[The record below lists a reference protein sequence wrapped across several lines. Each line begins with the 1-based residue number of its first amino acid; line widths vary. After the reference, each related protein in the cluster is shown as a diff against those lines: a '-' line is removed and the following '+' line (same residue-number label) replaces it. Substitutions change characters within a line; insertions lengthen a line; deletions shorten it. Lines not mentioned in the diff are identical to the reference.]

1 MQRFLGYFFL
11 LVLSLTSVSAK
22 DLKIY
27 FIDVEGGQ
35 CTLIVTPKGESLLI
49 DTGWPGNNSRD
60 AERIAVQ
67 AKKAGVKQIDWLLI
81 THYHTDHVGG
91 ITTLMDKMKVVNL
104 ISHGTN
110 TETGKAADQL
120 SRQYNEAKEKTKE
133 LIVKPGDRIP
143 IQGLEIEVIT
153 ARGNILDKAA
163 AIAKGA
169 GDNALC
175 GVAVKKENDPTENAR
190 SIGFLLKYG
199 EFRFLDLADL
209 TWNKEMEVACP
220 LNKVG
225 KVDLYLTNHHGLWAS
240 NNPALVHAIESKAMI
255 MNNGDKKGG
264 DAAAIDSMRAAP
276 GLKNFWQLHYSIKAG
291 KDHNV
296 EDPYIANLTAP
307 GGFHFEVT
315 VKTDGHFTIRNQ
327 RNKFTKSY

>member
-1 MQRFLGYFFL
+1 MVMSL
-11 LVLSLTSVSAK
+11 LVAGGAAAK

-35 CTLIVTPKGESLLI
+35 CTLIVTPKGESLLV
-49 DTGWPGNNSRD
+49 DTGWPGNDSRD
-60 AERIAVQ
+60 AERIAKQ

-104 ISHGTN
+104 VSHGTN
-110 TETGKAADQL
+110 TETGKNAEQL
-120 SRQYNEAKEKTKE
+120 SRQYEEAKSKLKE

-143 IQGLEIEVIT
+143 LVGVDIEVIT
-153 ARGNILDKAA
+153 ARGDIVNRPATL
-163 AIAKGA
+163 AKGA

-175 GVAVKKENDPTENAR
+175 GAATKKDHDPTENAR
-190 SIGFLLKYG
+190 SVGFLLKFG

-209 TWNKEMEVACP
+209 TWNKETEVACP
-220 LNKVG
+220 VNKVG

-240 NNPALVHAIESKAMI
+240 NNPAMVHALESKAII

-264 DAAAIDSMRAAP
+264 DIPAIDSMRAAP

-296 EDPYIANLTAP
+296 EDPYIANLTSP

-315 VKTDGHFTIRNQ
+315 AKTDGHFTIVNQ

>member
-1 MQRFLGYFFL
+1 MQRL
-11 LVLSLTSVSAK
+11 LVLSLLSALVAMSAMAK

-35 CTLIVTPKGESLLI
+35 CTLIVTPKGESLLV

-60 AERIAVQ
+60 AERIAKQ
-67 AKKAGVKQIDWLLI
+67 AKKAGIKQIDWLLI

-104 ISHGTN
+104 ISHGAN
-110 TETGKAADQL
+110 TETGKGADQL
-120 SRQYNEAKEKTKE
+120 SKQYNEAKATLKE
-133 LIVKPGDRIP
+133 TIVKPGDRIP
-143 IQGLEIEVIT
+143 VAGLDIEVIT
-153 ARGNILDKAA
+153 ARGSVLGKPSTL
-163 AIAKGA
+163 AKGA
-169 GDNALC
+169 GDNTLC
-175 GVAVKKENDPTENAR
+175 GAATKKADDPTENAR
-190 SIGFLLKYG
+190 SVGFLLKFG

-209 TWNKEMEVACP
+209 TWNKETEVACP
-220 LNKVG
+220 VNKVG
-225 KVDLYLTNHHGLWAS
+225 KIDLYLTNHHGLWAS
-240 NNPALVHAIESKAMI
+240 NNPAMVHALGAKAMI

-264 DAAAIDSMRAAP
+264 EIAAIDSMRAAP
-276 GLKNFWQLHYSIKAG
+276 GLVSFWQLHYSINAG

-307 GGFHFEVT
+307 GGFNFEIT
-315 VKTDGHFTIRNQ
+315 AKQDGHFTVVNQ

>member
-1 MQRFLGYFFL
+1 MVMTLLLGM
-11 LVLSLTSVSAK
+11 SAAAK

-49 DTGWPGNNSRD
+49 DTGWPGNDSRD
-60 AERIAVQ
+60 AERIAKQ

-104 ISHGTN
+104 ISHGPN
-110 TETGKAADQL
+110 TETGKNADQL
-120 SRQYNEAKEKTKE
+120 SKQYNEAKATLKE
-133 LIVKPGDRIP
+133 LIVKPGDRLP
-143 IQGLEIEVIT
+143 IAGVDIEVIS
-153 ARGNILDKAA
+153 ARGEIIKKASTLA
-163 AIAKGA
+163 RGA
-169 GDNALC
+169 GDNPLC
-175 GVAVKKENDPTENAR
+175 GAATQKEKDLTENGR
-190 SIGFLLKYG
+190 SVGFLLKFG

-209 TWNKEMEVACP
+209 TWNLEGEVACP
-220 LNKVG
+220 ANKVG

-240 NNPALVHAIESKAMI
+240 NNPALVHALESKAII

-264 DAAAIDSMRAAP
+264 EIPAMDSMRAAP

-291 KDHNV
+291 KEHNV

-307 GGFHFEVT
+307 GGFNFEVT
-315 VKTDGHFTIRNQ
+315 VKTDGRFSIVNQ

>member
-1 MQRFLGYFFL
+1 MQRLLLSLLLSALFL
-11 LVLSLTSVSAK
+11 LPASAK

-35 CTLIVTPKGESLLI
+35 CTLIVTPKGESILV
-49 DTGWPGNNSRD
+49 DTGWPGNDSRD
-60 AERIAVQ
+60 AERIAKQ
-67 AKKAGVKQIDWLLI
+67 AKKAGIKQIDWLLI

-110 TETGKAADQL
+110 TETGKGAEQL
-120 SRQYNEAKEKTKE
+120 SRQYNEAKEKLKE
-133 LIVKPGDRIP
+133 LIVKPGDKLP
-143 IQGLEIEVIT
+143 ISGVDIEIIT
-153 ARGNILDKAA
+153 ARGEVISKASSLARGA
-163 AIAKGA
+163 A
-169 GDNALC
+169 DNPLC
-175 GVAVKKENDPTENAR
+175 ANATKKDNDPTENAR
-190 SIGFLLKYG
+190 SVGFLLKFG

-209 TWNKEMEVACP
+209 TWNKEIEVACP

-240 NNPALVHAIESKAMI
+240 NNPVLVHALDSKAII

-264 DAAAIDSMRAAP
+264 DAPAIDSMRAAP

-291 KDHNV
+291 KEHNV
-296 EDPYIANLTAP
+296 EDPYIANLTSP

-315 VKTDGHFTIRNQ
+315 AKSDGHFTVLNQ

>member
-1 MQRFLGYFFL
+1 MLMTL
-11 LVLSLTSVSAK
+11 LFGMSALAK

-35 CTLIVTPKGESLLI
+35 CTLIVTPKGESLLV
-49 DTGWPGNNSRD
+49 DTGWPGNDSRD
-60 AERIAVQ
+60 AERIAKQ
-67 AKKAGVKQIDWLLI
+67 AKKAGIKQIDWLLI

-91 ITTLMDKMKVVNL
+91 ITTLMDKMKVVHL
-104 ISHGTN
+104 VSHGTN
-110 TETGKAADQL
+110 TETGKNAEHL
-120 SRQYNEAKEKTKE
+120 SKQYEEAKASLQE

-143 IQGLEIEVIT
+143 LAGVDIEVIT
-153 ARGNILDKAA
+153 ARGNVMNKPSSL
-163 AIAKGA
+163 AKGA
-169 GDNALC
+169 VDNPLC
-175 GVAVKKENDPTENAR
+175 ASDKKKADDPTENAR

-209 TWNKEMEVACP
+209 TWNKESEVACP
-220 LNKVG
+220 VNKVG

-240 NNPALVHAIESKAMI
+240 NNPALVHAIEAKAMV

-264 DAAAIDSMRAAP
+264 DIEAIDSMRAAP

-291 KDHNV
+291 KEHNV

-315 VKTDGHFTIRNQ
+315 AKADGHFTVLNQ
-327 RNKFTKSY
+327 RNKFSKSY

>member
-1 MQRFLGYFFL
+1 MHRTLLCLTFLA
-11 LVLSLTSVSAK
+11 LSVVSGMAK

-35 CTLIVTPKGESLLI
+35 CTLIVTPKGESLLV

-60 AERIAVQ
+60 AERIALQ
-67 AKKAGVKQIDWLLI
+67 AKKAGIKQIDWLLI

-91 ITTLMDKMKVVNL
+91 ITTLMDKMKVVHL
-104 ISHGTN
+104 VSHGTN
-110 TETGKAADQL
+110 TETGKGADQL
-120 SRQYNEAKEKTKE
+120 SKQYNEAKEKLQET
-133 LIVKPGDRIP
+133 IVKPGDRIP
-143 IQGLEIEVIT
+143 LAGVDLEVIT
-153 ARGNILDKAA
+153 ARGAVLGKASSLA
-163 AIAKGA
+163 RGA

-175 GVAVKKENDPTENAR
+175 GAATKKDNDPTENAR
-190 SIGFLLKYG
+190 SVGFLLKFG

-240 NNPALVHAIESKAMI
+240 NNPALVHALESKAI
-255 MNNGDKKGG
+255 VMNNGDKKGG
-264 DAAAIDSMRAAP
+264 DAPAIDSMRAAP
-276 GLKNFWQLHYSIKAG
+276 GLKNFWQLHYSIPAG

-315 VKTDGHFTIRNQ
+315 VKPDGHFTILNQ

>member
-1 MQRFLGYFFL
+1 MQRLLLSLFLSALFL
-11 LVLSLTSVSAK
+11 LPASAK

-35 CTLIVTPKGESLLI
+35 CTLIVTPKGESILV
-49 DTGWPGNNSRD
+49 DTGWPGNDSRD
-60 AERIAVQ
+60 AERIAKQ
-67 AKKAGVKQIDWLLI
+67 AKKAGIKQIDWLLI

-104 ISHGTN
+104 ISHGAN
-110 TETGKAADQL
+110 TETGKGADQL
-120 SRQYNEAKEKTKE
+120 SRQYNEAKEKLKE
-133 LIVKPGDRIP
+133 LIVKPGDKLP
-143 IQGLEIEVIT
+143 ISGVDIEIIT
-153 ARGNILDKAA
+153 ARGNVISKASSLARGA
-163 AIAKGA
+163 A
-169 GDNALC
+169 DNPFCAN
-175 GVAVKKENDPTENAR
+175 ATKKENDPTENAR
-190 SIGFLLKYG
+190 SVGFLLKFG

-209 TWNKEMEVACP
+209 TWNKETEVACP

-240 NNPALVHAIESKAMI
+240 NNPALVHALDSKAII

-264 DAAAIDSMRAAP
+264 DAPAIDSMRAAP

-291 KDHNV
+291 KEHNV

-315 VKTDGHFTIRNQ
+315 AKSDGHFTVLNQ

>member
-1 MQRFLGYFFL
+1 MTRLFGWMVMGL
-11 LVLSLTSVSAK
+11 LLAGGAMAK

-35 CTLIVTPKGESLLI
+35 CTLIVTPKGESLLV
-49 DTGWPGNNSRD
+49 DTGWPGNDSRD
-60 AERIAVQ
+60 AERIAKQ

-104 ISHGTN
+104 VSHGTN
-110 TETGKAADQL
+110 TETGKAAEQL
-120 SRQYNEAKEKTKE
+120 SRQYEEAKSKLKE

-143 IQGLEIEVIT
+143 LAGVDIEVIT
-153 ARGNILDKAA
+153 ARGDVMNRTSSL
-163 AIAKGA
+163 AKGA

-175 GVAVKKENDPTENAR
+175 GAATKKDNDPTENAR
-190 SIGFLLKYG
+190 SVGFLLKFG

-220 LNKVG
+220 ANKVG

-240 NNPALVHAIESKAMI
+240 NNPALVHALESKAII

-264 DAAAIDSMRAAP
+264 EIPAMDSMRAAP

-315 VKTDGHFTIRNQ
+315 AKADGHFTIVNQ

>member
-1 MQRFLGYFFL
+1 MSL
-11 LVLSLTSVSAK
+11 LLAGDVAAK

-35 CTLIVTPKGESLLI
+35 CTLVVTPKGESLLV
-49 DTGWPGNNSRD
+49 DTGWPGNDSRD
-60 AERIAVQ
+60 AERIAKQ

-104 ISHGTN
+104 VSHGTN
-110 TETGKAADQL
+110 TETGKNAEQL
-120 SRQYNEAKEKTKE
+120 SRQYEEAKSKLKE
-133 LIVKPGDRIP
+133 LIVKPGDPIP
-143 IQGLEIEVIT
+143 LAGVEIEVIT
-153 ARGNILDKAA
+153 ARGDILNRAA
-163 AIAKGA
+163 TLAKGA

-175 GVAVKKENDPTENAR
+175 GAATKKDNDPTENAR
-190 SIGFLLKYG
+190 SVGFLLKFG

-209 TWNKEMEVACP
+209 TWNKETEVACP
-220 LNKVG
+220 VNKVG
-225 KVDLYLTNHHGLWAS
+225 KIDLYLTNHHGLWAS
-240 NNPALVHAIESKAMI
+240 NNPSMVHALESKAII

-264 DAAAIDSMRAAP
+264 DIPAIDSMRAAP

-296 EDPYIANLTAP
+296 EDPYIANLTSP

-315 VKTDGHFTIRNQ
+315 AKTDGHFTIVNQ

>member
-1 MQRFLGYFFL
+1 MQKLRGLFL
-11 LVLSLTSVSAK
+11 LLMLLASSAFSK

-35 CTLIVTPKGESLLI
+35 CTLIVTPKGESMLV

-60 AERIAVQ
+60 AERIAVV
-67 AKKAGVKQIDWLLI
+67 AKKAKIKQIDWLLI

-110 TETGKAADQL
+110 TETGKGPAQL
-120 SRQYNEAKEKTKE
+120 SKQYEEAKAKTKE

-143 IQGLEIEVIT
+143 LAGLDIEVIT
-153 ARGNILDKAA
+153 ARGDVMGKASSLA
-163 AIAKGA
+163 RGA

-175 GVAVKKENDPTENAR
+175 GAATKKADDATENGR
-190 SIGFLLKYG
+190 SIGFLLKFG

-225 KVDLYLTNHHGLWAS
+225 KVDLYLTNHHGVWAS
-240 NNPALVHAIESKAMI
+240 NNPALVHALDSKAMI
-255 MNNGDKKGG
+255 MNNGDKKGW
-264 DAAAIDSMRAAP
+264 RC
-276 GLKNFWQLHYSIKAG
+276 
-291 KDHNV
+291 
-296 EDPYIANLTAP
+296 
-307 GGFHFEVT
+307 
-315 VKTDGHFTIRNQ
+315 
-327 RNKFTKSY
+327 

>member
-1 MQRFLGYFFL
+1 MVMTLLLGM
-11 LVLSLTSVSAK
+11 SATAK

-49 DTGWPGNNSRD
+49 DTGWPGNDSRD
-60 AERIAVQ
+60 AERIAKQ

-104 ISHGTN
+104 VSHGPN
-110 TETGKAADQL
+110 TETGKNAEQL
-120 SRQYNEAKEKTKE
+120 SKQYNEAKATLKE
-133 LIVKPGDRIP
+133 LIVKPGDRLP
-143 IQGLEIEVIT
+143 IAGVDIEVIS
-153 ARGNILDKAA
+153 ARGEIIKRASTLAR
-163 AIAKGA
+163 GA
-169 GDNALC
+169 GDNPLC
-175 GVAVKKENDPTENAR
+175 GAATQKDKDLTENGR
-190 SIGFLLKYG
+190 SVGFLLKFG

-209 TWNKEMEVACP
+209 TWNLEGEVACP
-220 LNKVG
+220 ANKVG

-240 NNPALVHAIESKAMI
+240 NNPALVHALESKAII

-264 DAAAIDSMRAAP
+264 EIPAMDSMRAAP

-307 GGFHFEVT
+307 GGFNFEVT
-315 VKTDGHFTIRNQ
+315 VKTDGRFSIVNQ

>member
-11 LVLSLTSVSAK
+11 LVLSLASVSAK

>member
-1 MQRFLGYFFL
+1 MWMAVL
-11 LVLSLTSVSAK
+11 LASSVMAK

-60 AERIAVQ
+60 AERIALQ
-67 AKKAGVKQIDWLLI
+67 AKKAGIKQIDWLLI

-104 ISHGTN
+104 ISHGPN
-110 TETGKAADQL
+110 TETGKGADQL
-120 SRQYNEAKEKTKE
+120 SKQYAEAKEKTKE

-143 IQGLEIEVIT
+143 LAGLEIEVIT
-153 ARGNILDKAA
+153 ARGDVLGKASSLA
-163 AIAKGA
+163 RGA
-169 GDNALC
+169 GDNPLC
-175 GVAVKKENDPTENAR
+175 GAATKKENDPTENAR

-240 NNPALVHAIESKAMI
+240 NNPALVHAIEAKATI

-296 EDPYIANLTAP
+296 EDPYIANLTSP

-315 VKTDGHFTIRNQ
+315 AKADGHFTVVNQ

>member
-1 MQRFLGYFFL
+1 MQKLRGLFL
-11 LVLSLTSVSAK
+11 LLMLLAGSAFSK

-35 CTLIVTPKGESLLI
+35 CTLIVTPKGESMLV

-60 AERIAVQ
+60 AERIALV
-67 AKKAGVKQIDWLLI
+67 AKKAKIKQIDWLLI

-110 TETGKAADQL
+110 TESGKGAAQL
-120 SRQYNEAKEKTKE
+120 SKQYEEAKSKTKE

-143 IQGLEIEVIT
+143 LAGLDIEVIT
-153 ARGNILDKAA
+153 ARGDVMGKASSLA
-163 AIAKGA
+163 RGA

-175 GVAVKKENDPTENAR
+175 GAAAKKEADPTENAR
-190 SIGFLLKYG
+190 SIGFLLKFG

-220 LNKVG
+220 VNKVG

-240 NNPALVHAIESKAMI
+240 NNPAMVHALEAKAMI

-264 DAAAIDSMRAAP
+264 DAEAIDSMRGAP

-296 EDPYIANLTAP
+296 EDPYIANLTSP

-315 VKTDGHFTIRNQ
+315 AKTDGHFTILNQ
-327 RNKFTKSY
+327 RNKFSKSY

>member
-1 MQRFLGYFFL
+1 MQRLLLCLMMTL
-11 LVLSLTSVSAK
+11 LVGATAMAK

-35 CTLIVTPKGESLLI
+35 CTLIVTPKGESMLV

-60 AERIAVQ
+60 AERIAAQ

-110 TETGKAADQL
+110 TETGKNAEQL
-120 SRQYNEAKEKTKE
+120 SRQYEEAKSKLKE

-143 IQGLEIEVIT
+143 MNGVEIEVIS
-153 ARGNILDKAA
+153 ARGDILGKASA
-163 AIAKGA
+163 LARGA
-169 GDNALC
+169 GDNPLC
-175 GVAVKKENDPTENAR
+175 GAATKKEDDPTENAR

-220 LNKVG
+220 VNKVG
-225 KVDLYLTNHHGLWAS
+225 KVDLYLTNHHGVWAS
-240 NNPALVHAIESKAMI
+240 NNPAMVHALEAKAMV
-255 MNNGDKKGG
+255 MNNGDKKGA

-276 GLKNFWQLHYSIKAG
+276 GLKNFWQLHYGIKAG
-291 KDHNV
+291 KEHNV
-296 EDPYIANLTAP
+296 EDPYIANLTSP

-315 VKTDGHFTIRNQ
+315 AKNDGHFTIVNQ